1 MYIFISYLFTY
12 YHVTPSFPSSLCL
25 RRHCYVISQGTRSL
39 CFNLHCH
46 INSYTSSLFYSHL
59 FTAMLFPSLQC
70 YFDLCSPLPCYFPQ
84 FNFAS
89 ISPFHCH
96 IFPTVQVS
104 SALAS
109 PLPCHFL
116 QPQVLLLRHLYCHV
130 IASGASLF
138 YWARENALL
147 LIALELSFVWVA

>member
-12 YHVTPSFPSSLCL
+12 YHVTPSFPSSLCF
-25 RRHCYVISQGTRSL
+25 CAS
-39 CFNLHCH
+39 
-46 INSYTSSLFYSHL
+46 
-59 FTAMLFPSLQC
+59 TALSFLKERAH
-70 YFDLCSPLPCYFPQ
+70 
-84 FNFAS
+84 FAS
-89 ISPFHCH
+89 TSTAISIPTLQVSSTLPFHCH
-96 IFPTVQVS
+96 VISHSSTLLRSLLSTAISFPTVQVS

-147 LIALELSFVWVA
+147 LIALEVSFVWVA